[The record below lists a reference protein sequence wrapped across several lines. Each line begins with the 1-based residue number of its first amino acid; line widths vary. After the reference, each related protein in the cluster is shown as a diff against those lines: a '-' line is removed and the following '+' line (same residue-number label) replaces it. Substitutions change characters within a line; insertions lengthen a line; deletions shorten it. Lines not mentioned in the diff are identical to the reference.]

1 MRSTTAPTPASA
13 SVPTRRPASLRR
25 RAASVLATLAATA
38 GLLSTG
44 TAPASAINF
53 VDPFTCNFS
62 FDDYFRVHFQNS
74 ASGGTVY
81 QLCLANAGE
90 MNINQRYTVRVD
102 SGNNAG
108 WFVYAPGDGY
118 EYRHTFPKFENIAR
132 QWGTVYEV
140 HIN

>member
-1 MRSTTAPTPASA
+1 MGLRRKALSALAACVAATGLLPATATPAA
-13 SVPTRRPASLRR
+13 
-25 RAASVLATLAATA
+25 
-38 GLLSTG
+38 
-44 TAPASAINF
+44 AINF
-53 VDPFTCNFS
+53 VDPVTCNFS
-62 FDDYFRVHFQNS
+62 FDDYFRVHFQTSS
-74 ASGGTVY
+74 AGGTVY

-90 MNINQRYTVRVD
+90 MNIEQRYTVRVD

-132 QWGTVYEV
+132 AWGTVYEV